1 MSGPL
6 HNLLIH
12 LPYVG
17 LALGGVESKGATKII
32 EWVIESAVI
41 GVIVMYGSVQI
52 IGTKLDAVG
61 TQLTRIITVQDADAS
76 RLRIVEHN
84 SAVNGNSIRFLLRGK
99 RHEGQ

>member
-1 MSGPL
+1 MGGPL

-17 LALGGVESKGATKII
+17 LALGGTESKGATKII
-32 EWVIESAVI
+32 EWVIESMVI

-52 IGTKLDAVG
+52 IGAKLDSMG
-61 TQLTRIITVQDADAS
+61 SQLTRIIAVQDAEAT

-84 SAVNGNSIRFLLRGK
+84 STINGDSIHFLLRGK
-99 RHEGQ
+99 HHEG